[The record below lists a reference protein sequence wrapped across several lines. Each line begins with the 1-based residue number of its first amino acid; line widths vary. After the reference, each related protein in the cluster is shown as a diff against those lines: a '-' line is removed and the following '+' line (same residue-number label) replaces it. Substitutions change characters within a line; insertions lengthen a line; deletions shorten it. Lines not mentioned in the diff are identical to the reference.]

1 MNNYIIILLVF
12 FLNSCKNENNIEL
25 YFFED
30 NYFTSDVP
38 ITCGEIEEEKGL
50 LKLIITEHDNTY
62 EKLININKQKND
74 KSASFNQPDVRY
86 KLKTKSDNICIS
98 NTGILVLNDSVIGKT
113 NILEDIRVYIEKN
126 KKVAIEVTQP
136 REKPWLNYESEIK

>member
-1 MNNYIIILLVF
+1 MNNYIFTLLVF
-12 FLNSCKNENNIEL
+12 SLISCNNENNIEL

-38 ITCGEIEEEKGL
+38 ITCGKIEEERGL
-50 LKLIITEHDNTY
+50 LKLIITEHDNMY
-62 EKLININKQKND
+62 DKLININKQKND
-74 KSASFNQPDVRY
+74 KSVSFNQPDVRY
-86 KLKTKSDNICIS
+86 KLKTKSDIICIS

-113 NILEDIRVYIEKN
+113 NILEDIRVYIDKN

-136 REKPWLNYESEIK
+136 REKPWLNYEGEIK

>member
-1 MNNYIIILLVF
+1 MNNYIFTLLVF
-12 FLNSCKNENNIEL
+12 SLISCNNENNIEL

-38 ITCGEIEEEKGL
+38 ITCDKIEEEKGL
-50 LKLIITEHDNTY
+50 LKLIIAEHDNMC

-74 KSASFNQPDVRY
+74 KSVNFNQPDVRY
-86 KLKTKSDNICIS
+86 KLKTKSDIICIS

-113 NILEDIRVYIEKN
+113 NIL
-126 KKVAIEVTQP
+126 
-136 REKPWLNYESEIK
+136 